1 MKKKSA
7 KKANDFNR
15 IKASSLEI
23 TNYGDILNGVVELL
37 ESARRTSARA
47 TNAIMT
53 ATYWEV
59 GRRIVEC
66 EQCGKSRAEYG
77 DSIINRLSIDLTAR
91 VGRGYSGRNLRQMR
105 AFYLGWQIWQTVSAK
120 SVSVEKTRSMY
131 VILGDVPKGQTASG
145 LSADQLPTKIRQT
158 LSAESGEAKIV

>member
-1 MKKKSA
+1 MKKKAA
-7 KKANDFNR
+7 KKANNLKQ
-15 IKASSLEI
+15 IKASSHEVS
-23 TNYGDILNGVVELL
+23 NYDDVLNGVVELL

-66 EQCGKSRAEYG
+66 EQGGKSRAEYG
-77 DSIINRLSIDLTAR
+77 DSIINRLSSDLTAR
-91 VGRGYSGRNLRQMR
+91 VGRGYSARNLRQMR
-105 AFYLGWQIWQTVSAK
+105 AFYLGWQNWQTVSAN
-120 SVSVEKTRSMY
+120 SVSAEKTRSMY